1 MIEVDDEYQLIYKD
15 NSGTKTIINEAFLNK
30 LQENDYSGLPF
41 ITSVTLREMEFFKL
55 VFNDGKELKIFKLYV
70 ECKLKDL
77 MNPIKIFSLDHLK
90 IILQKK
96 INEKIYTKPYYYSN
110 FSRKYIYID
119 LDKIEEAKIYL
130 DNYIEIEDPEIKQ
143 NIPSIKSIFIEL
155 DSIYKEKDIKEYTYQ
170 FISPN
175 FNSYLSN
182 MKINLTDK
190 FFLIYAFNRIRLKQK
205 ITQFLDKNDSSFIYP
220 ICGPHGTGKTISL
233 LYFHKL
239 FFQNGIRGLYL
250 NLKYYLKE
258 GISLKNKIDV
268 LLKECF
274 FICDNEQELSMLY
287 DTFIKKI
294 NISELFISINEFIQL
309 KNKKAEQKK
318 ENKKSMENKENK
330 DDEKNRDNIESK
342 ENKGNESNKE
352 NKENEEKYN
361 KIYLIIDQYQEAYNL
376 GDWFDLFKNIKIILS
391 SSINDFDV
399 KRNLILKYEDEIQ
412 NGFNKI
418 KDKITDEQNKII
430 KYHYIDDLIN
440 INYFEFKIFQEQI
453 KSKIIKN
460 QTNNDEVNKEFEFI
474 YSILKKLGFIP
485 KYFFEY
491 LYYYDSIL
499 DLLFN
504 EYSNIMKKL
513 TIFII
518 NRIIDLNIIDE
529 LKQNNYIVKKDEI
542 NVVKN
547 LSKNDFIKSINSIPL
562 KYINFKA
569 CKNAEFYLYY
579 SFPLFK
585 KILNDFIQ
593 FEKDKK
599 LFYTIEDGS
608 ERGKIFERILKY
620 QFRVHKKFNIDGY
633 FKVEDLINMK
643 PTKKYANIKKEYF
656 TSKNNIFID
665 QKKASGQDYD
675 FAIYR
680 PKSKQLLL
688 FQAKYIINK
697 GTVAKKKSLY
707 DDTAKDVLTSF
718 NNLTKENIGEVYLL
732 FISSIYYNYDI
743 RENVIDVLSKK
754 RINCIFYSLK
764 KDLFYFNFNDIIYN
778 IELDN
783 SYMLIPTSDIYKEQ
797 EAFNNKDFEKEEGI
811 YKKYKDKEKK
821 NLKEKSDDIKEEE
834 EEKEMNIKKVK
845 ELVKPKNTLLLKRKR
860 NRYEKDL
867 KKMYDDVI
875 TYIKNNLNFNK
886 KMIISLLGHF
896 KTIESDDYE
905 IDLDKEYAIILYLN
919 EKSLNIDYNK
929 KLGLIIY
936 NDGVLYLIDLKENM
950 IYKSYSE
957 FLNKFQMNYL
967 YVIGDKKL

>member
-1 MIEVDDEYQLIYKD
+1 
-15 NSGTKTIINEAFLNK
+15 
-30 LQENDYSGLPF
+30 
-41 ITSVTLREMEFFKL
+41 MEFFKL

-130 DNYIEIEDPEIKQ
+130 DNYIEIKDPEIKQ

-175 FNSYLSN
+175 FNSYFSN
-182 MKINLTDK
+182 IKINLTDK

-205 ITQFLDKNDSSFIYP
+205 ITQFLDKNDSSFVYP

-453 KSKIIKN
+453 KTKKLRIKLKLIWLIRN
-460 QTNNDEVNKEFEFI
+460 LNL
-474 YSILKKLGFIP
+474 SIL
-485 KYFFEY
+485 Y
-491 LYYYDSIL
+491 
-499 DLLFN
+499 
-504 EYSNIMKKL
+504 
-513 TIFII
+513 
-518 NRIIDLNIIDE
+518 
-529 LKQNNYIVKKDEI
+529 
-542 NVVKN
+542 
-547 LSKNDFIKSINSIPL
+547 
-562 KYINFKA
+562 
-569 CKNAEFYLYY
+569 
-579 SFPLFK
+579 
-585 KILNDFIQ
+585 
-593 FEKDKK
+593 
-599 LFYTIEDGS
+599 
-608 ERGKIFERILKY
+608 
-620 QFRVHKKFNIDGY
+620 
-633 FKVEDLINMK
+633 
-643 PTKKYANIKKEYF
+643 
-656 TSKNNIFID
+656 
-665 QKKASGQDYD
+665 
-675 FAIYR
+675 
-680 PKSKQLLL
+680 
-688 FQAKYIINK
+688 
-697 GTVAKKKSLY
+697 
-707 DDTAKDVLTSF
+707 
-718 NNLTKENIGEVYLL
+718 
-732 FISSIYYNYDI
+732 
-743 RENVIDVLSKK
+743 
-754 RINCIFYSLK
+754 
-764 KDLFYFNFNDIIYN
+764 
-778 IELDN
+778 
-783 SYMLIPTSDIYKEQ
+783 
-797 EAFNNKDFEKEEGI
+797 
-811 YKKYKDKEKK
+811 
-821 NLKEKSDDIKEEE
+821 
-834 EEKEMNIKKVK
+834 
-845 ELVKPKNTLLLKRKR
+845 
-860 NRYEKDL
+860 
-867 KKMYDDVI
+867 
-875 TYIKNNLNFNK
+875 
-886 KMIISLLGHF
+886 
-896 KTIESDDYE
+896 
-905 IDLDKEYAIILYLN
+905 
-919 EKSLNIDYNK
+919 
-929 KLGLIIY
+929 
-936 NDGVLYLIDLKENM
+936 
-950 IYKSYSE
+950 
-957 FLNKFQMNYL
+957 
-967 YVIGDKKL
+967 